1 MNWAKIYVALQRAGR
16 ELWPHNPDKKLLTVV
31 NFNGIFHPPELC

>member
-1 MNWAKIYVALQRAGR
+1 MNWAKIYVALQRARR
-16 ELWPHNPDKKLLTVV
+16 ELLPLTPDKKLLTV